1 MSPDPSGIR
10 RGFIVEAGGA
20 VNSIIPIP
28 TTVSTVGRDPS
39 ADLCL
44 PYEGVSRQH
53 LRIDGTGPAVF
64 VADAQSTNG
73 TWINDRREAGWTQLS
88 DGDHVK
94 LGTVRLR
101 FFDVASTAL
110 AGIPPTDAFQVTQ
123 PQPGDAADDRHNL
136 SQDRNRVGRDQQNV
150 AGDQVNIGRDQ
161 HNIAGDQHNV
171 GRDQQNVAHQRND
184 RRDQHNVAHGGTQY
198 NASGD
203 QIWKQKVKIS
213 ADYEP
218 TDEIFNGEGP
228 GRVIAILGA
237 LVALGG
243 FAWFMAHIF
252 QLVPVDGDGSS
263 PPPTIGYAF
272 ATFALGGILLA
283 IGTGMSK
290 ARRKRNGR

>member
-28 TTVSTVGRDPS
+28 TAVSTVGRDPS

-44 PYEGVSRQH
+44 PYDGVSRQH

-88 DGDHVK
+88 DGDRVK
-94 LGTVRLR
+94 LGSVRLR
-101 FFDVASTAL
+101 YFDVASAAP
-110 AGIPPTDAFQVTQ
+110 AGIPPTDVHQVTQ
-123 PQPGDAADDRHNL
+123 PQHG
-136 SQDRNRVGRDQQNV
+136 V
-150 AGDQVNIGRDQ
+150 AGGGSDQMGIGIGKNNTVSGKGKQNFIDGDQIGRDQ
-161 HNIAGDQHNV
+161 HN
-171 GRDQQNVAHQRND
+171 VANQRNES
-184 RRDQHNVAHGGTQY
+184 RDQHNIAHGTQY

-203 QIWKQKVKIS
+203 QVWKQKVKIT
-213 ADYEP
+213 ADYDP
-218 TDEIFNGEGP
+218 TDEIFNGAGP
-228 GRVIAILGA
+228 GRVIAIIGA
-237 LVALGG
+237 LVVIGG

-252 QLVPVDGDGSS
+252 RLVPSDPNVIG
-263 PPPTIGYAF
+263 PPPTIGFAF
-272 ATFALGGILLA
+272 ATFAFGAILLA

>member
-28 TTVSTVGRDPS
+28 TAVSTVGRDPS

-44 PYEGVSRQH
+44 PYDGVSRQH

-88 DGDHVK
+88 DGDRVK
-94 LGTVRLR
+94 LGSVRLR
-101 FFDVASTAL
+101 YFDVASAAP
-110 AGIPPTDAFQVTQ
+110 AGIPPTDVHQVTQ
-123 PQPGDAADDRHNL
+123 PQHG
-136 SQDRNRVGRDQQNV
+136 V
-150 AGDQVNIGRDQ
+150 AGGGSDQMGIGIGKNNTVSGKGNRTSST
-161 HNIAGDQHNV
+161 AT
-171 GRDQQNVAHQRND
+171 RS
-184 RRDQHNVAHGGTQY
+184 GGTSTTWRTSATTAALPHRAWHPVQRIRG
-198 NASGD
+198 SGLEAEGED
-203 QIWKQKVKIS
+203 HRG
-213 ADYEP
+213 DHDP
-218 TDEIFNGEGP
+218 TDQIFNGAGP
-228 GRVIAILGA
+228 GRVIAIIGA
-237 LVALGG
+237 LVVIGG

-252 QLVPVDGDGSS
+252 RLVPSDPNVIG
-263 PPPTIGYAF
+263 PPPTIGFAF
-272 ATFALGGILLA
+272 ATFAFGAILLA